1 MSVLVTIDT
10 NVLISGLI
18 NNDSYPGKVVNK
30 ALSGDI
36 TPLVDYDI
44 LFEYLDV
51 LTREKFSF
59 NKILISKVINMII
72 ARANFIDRIESQ
84 EEFIDEDDRV
94 FYEVTLAA
102 RKDSEAYLTTGNLKH
117 YPKKPFVVEPKQM
130 CQIID
135 ENSK

>member
-1 MSVLVTIDT
+1 MSILVAIDT
-10 NVLISGLI
+10 NVIISGLI
-18 NNDSYPGKVVNK
+18 NNNSYPGKVLNK

-59 NKILISKVINMII
+59 NRTLITKLINMII
-72 ARANFIDRIESQ
+72 ARANFIDRTESQ
-84 EEFIDEDDRV
+84 EEFIDEDNRV
-94 FYEVTLAA
+94 FYEVTLTA
-102 RKDSEAYLTTGNLKH
+102 RKDSEAYLTTGNLKR
-117 YPKKPFVVEPKQM
+117 YPKKTFVVESKQM

-135 ENSK
+135 ENLK

>member
-1 MSVLVTIDT
+1 MSILVTIDT

-18 NNDSYPGKVVNK
+18 NNDSYPGKVLNK

-36 TPLVDYDI
+36 TPLIDYDI

-59 NKILISKVINMII
+59 NKNLISKLINTII
-72 ARANFIDRIESQ
+72 ARANFINRIDSN

-102 RKDSEAYLTTGNLKH
+102 KRDNDAYLTTGNLKH

-135 ENSK
+135 ENLK